1 MTEPSEIHLNL
12 IQRLVALSEKLGAET
27 FQLWDE
33 FESFIEKKLV
43 TPASTSGEVVA
54 PVKDESATPID
65 PVAVAIVTAA
75 PSDDPEAASV
85 PNDAPAVETTVE
97 TPTATTAPIADA
109 SVASEPTPAS

>member
-1 MTEPSEIHLNL
+1 MTEPSETHLNL

-33 FESFIEKKLV
+33 FEAFIEKKLG
-43 TPASTSGEVVA
+43 T
-54 PVKDESATPID
+54 
-65 PVAVAIVTAA
+65 A